1 MIITPDMTL
10 QEEANLVS
18 LLYQAWN
25 KAGKALDKIPKS
37 HKKEFDTQYDL
48 YWELKNVF
56 HSVMDD
62 LLRLGV
68 RSPYED
74 VKMFITRAGIGETW

>member
-10 QEEANLVS
+10 QEQANLVS
-18 LLYQAWN
+18 ALSEASLKAW
-25 KAGKALDKIPKS
+25 KVVDKTPKS
-37 HKKEFDTQYDL
+37 KGKEYDTRYDFA
-48 YWELKNVF
+48 WELQNVF

-74 VKMFITRAGIGETW
+74 YRMFITRAGTGET